1 MKRGALPLLREKKK
15 KRRTS
20 DREGRENNRT
30 RQRGEKTR
38 SLPPPSITAAQR
50 RWESLAK
57 EVENLMEE
65 VEKVVGKR
73 KSSLRRE
80 KREGR
85 KRVGSSPLYIEVV
98 WLLSMAGLTPN
109 GNKNKIEGWFG
120 QIRTGQTL
128 SRTLGCLTTLK
139 AEPFP

>member
-1 MKRGALPLLREKKK
+1 VWTNEEGGLCRYLGKKKK

-20 DREGRENNRT
+20 DREGRENNLT

-50 RWESLAK
+50 RWEALAK
-57 EVENLMEE
+57 E

-109 GNKNKIEGWFG
+109 GNINKIEGWFG
-120 QIRTGQTL
+120 QIRSGQTL